1 MKKIFTLIIMCV
13 CALGVTAQNRSFPYT
28 VVGVLDSVT
37 GIYKNGKLVQN
48 SKTYDYVPFG
58 LVWLTFYEN
67 KIVDNIEKI
76 SYELAE
82 SHPNGG
88 IYQSTKATYDS
99 QLGAVHSIL
108 MVGNPNSV
116 TNLMIAYVL
125 NAPESGIHTL
135 SNIHHMDVADF
146 NALVNQCNLGGGVS
160 VGDSSRYIPS
170 DNPAR
175 QMLEKN
181 KSYWQDNYGYKDCH
195 ICYGSGTCQT
205 CNGDGWYHS
214 MGSTLRCP
222 NCQHGKTG
230 KCGICGGTGKV
241 YRRK

>member
-1 MKKIFTLIIMCV
+1 MKKIFTLIIMCI

-28 VVGVLDSVT
+28 IVGVASSKVQ
-37 GIYKNGKLVQN
+37 IYKNDKLLQMADN
-48 SKTYDYVPFG
+48 NQL
-58 LVWLTFYEN
+58 LVSWLTVYED
-67 KIVDNIEKI
+67 KIVDHAEKTTYKLVARDGNMSCYQAPDIKDPSLGLARPMLLIQNI
-76 SYELAE
+76 
-82 SHPNGG
+82 
-88 IYQSTKATYDS
+88 
-99 QLGAVHSIL
+99 
-108 MVGNPNSV
+108 NSV
-116 TNLMIAYVL
+116 TNCTIVHIMELPNYSMR
-125 NAPESGIHTL
+125 SMTG
-135 SNIHHMDVADF
+135 IHHMDIADF

-160 VGDSSRYIPS
+160 VEDSSRYIPS

-205 CNGDGWYHS
+205 CNGDGLFHS
-214 MGSTLRCP
+214 AGSTLRCP